1 MLLPPV
7 SFNIYFSYAKEQ
19 MIERLQS
26 DYSEVLR
33 AYSVKLSKDSSK
45 NLEEISRVESVFMN
59 QIKSLEVRVNQ
70 LNAFLDKRKKWEDFL
85 KVLLNIF
92 EDQNRTLY
100 LDFSQEK
107 AIVEFYE
114 VSKNVVSSTFQ
125 NSNVSTSLLFE
136 EKLPEGFYLRKY
148 RLEYKAV
155 GK

>member
-1 MLLPPV
+1 MEKLNIYPFKKRKVKLSTFLVLLVVMLLPPV

-70 LNAFLDKRKKWEDFL
+70 LNAFLDKRKKWEDF
-85 KVLLNIF
+85 
-92 EDQNRTLY
+92 
-100 LDFSQEK
+100 
-107 AIVEFYE
+107 
-114 VSKNVVSSTFQ
+114 
-125 NSNVSTSLLFE
+125 
-136 EKLPEGFYLRKY
+136 
-148 RLEYKAV
+148 
-155 GK
+155 